1 MSQPRR
7 RGRYEHTAL
16 LRVAVVIV
24 VAESGYPV
32 IVAASGAVSSDSR
45 CQRLHPSPL
54 SPHEIVSSR
63 PTGVVHKITYP
74 AQTTVA
80 EKLIDNAL
88 S

>member
-45 CQRLHPSPL
+45 CQRLQPLPPSPC
-54 SPHEIVSSR
+54 EIGLFAAYRGGPQNNVPGSNDR
-63 PTGVVHKITYP
+63 C
-74 AQTTVA
+74 
-80 EKLIDNAL
+80 
-88 S
+88 